1 MKLEVITTEDG
12 SHSIFNKELNESYH
26 SKFGAI
32 NESMVVFINSGFRQ
46 LLHKKKLNI
55 LEIGFGTGLNA
66 LLTGNIAIENQIE
79 VNYYS
84 IEPFPIL
91 PEIYNQLNYPELLN
105 KKEDDGLFRKLH
117 EVGWNKL
124 YIINDHFSITKLN
137 LKLEDTELNQ
147 NFFDLVYY
155 DAFSPEVQAQLWTQ
169 SIFEK
174 IYNSMSQGGIFTT
187 YSAKGSVRRNLI
199 QSGFKTERIP
209 GPKGKREIIRAV
221 KLNV

>member
-32 NESMVVFINSGFRQ
+32 NESMVVFIDSGFRQ
-46 LLHKKKLNI
+46 LLHKKRLNI

-66 LLTGNIAIENQIE
+66 LLTCNLAFENQIE
-79 VNYYS
+79 VNYYT

-91 PEIYNQLNYPELLN
+91 PKIYNQLNYPELLN
-105 KKEDDGLFRKLH
+105 KKVDDGLFRKLH

-137 LKLEDTELNQ
+137 LKLEDTELKQ
-147 NFFDLVYY
+147 NFFDLVYFN
-155 DAFSPEVQAQLWTQ
+155 AFSP
-169 SIFEK
+169 
-174 IYNSMSQGGIFTT
+174 GI
-187 YSAKGSVRRNLI
+187 
-199 QSGFKTERIP
+199 QP
-209 GPKGKREIIRAV
+209 Q
-221 KLNV
+221 

>member
-12 SHSIFNKELNESYH
+12 SHSILNKELNESYH

-32 NESMVVFINSGFRQ
+32 NESMVVFIYSGFRQ

-66 LLTGNIAIENQIE
+66 LLTCNIAIENQIE

-84 IEPFPIL
+84 IEPFPIP

-117 EVGWNKL
+117 EIGWNKL
-124 YIINDHFSITKLN
+124 YKINDHFSITKLN
-137 LKLEDTELNQ
+137 LKLEDAELNQ

-155 DAFSPEVQAQLWTQ
+155 DAFSPEVQPQLWTQ
-169 SIFEK
+169 SIFKK
-174 IYNSMSQGGIFTT
+174 IYNSMIEGGIFTT